1 MEITINDKTYHFK
14 EIIED
19 FYKIHKIV
27 TGLCPYCERENIKKC
42 EDKIRLIKKITKK
55 YFRDGNGQGD

>member
-1 MEITINDKTYHFK
+1 MEITINKKTYHFK

-19 FYKIHKIV
+19 FHKIHKIA

-42 EDKIRLIKKITKK
+42 KDKLKLIEKITKK
-55 YFRDGNGQGD
+55 YFSDCNG